1 MYYADY
7 NILYGYK
14 VAILPT
20 LYNNMQDNFLE
31 RFDLMKHRKSKV
43 NLQEEALLQELQ
55 RTKIA
60 LETAYSNFENSLD
73 PDLIDAY
80 IYEVNAA
87 HKRYTFLLNQV
98 KALSDESLLL

>member
-1 MYYADY
+1 
-7 NILYGYK
+7 
-14 VAILPT
+14 
-20 LYNNMQDNFLE
+20 MQDNFLE

-98 KALSDESLLL
+98 KALSDESISL